1 MYIYV
6 TTRAVARACALLLT
20 SSRRAG
26 PAGLVLSPELILK
39 SVASRSWLQLLA
51 ASRPLLYT
59 ILNYLTTRW
68 INIAGAMAV
77 NPLDLWNHW
86 AIQILVLLSLAL
98 QVVLL
103 LLAGIRRG
111 EASLVLKL
119 LLWLA
124 YLLAD
129 STAIYTIG
137 HLSLSAT
144 ADRHQLVAFWAP
156 FLLLH
161 LGGPDNITAY
171 SLQDNELWLRH
182 LQTLTVQVLG
192 TAYVLYKHIA
202 GNGSLVVLA
211 SILMF
216 AVGVVKYGER
226 TWALRRGNTDSI
238 RGSLKNQ
245 SMGRGYNHF
254 HPQDRGLD
262 REEFQLRRAHTS
274 FHICKRAIVDSS
286 VDIDSDDHDTSEKLV
301 GKRAKC
307 MWLLMEMEL
316 SLMYDILYTKAAV
329 IHTWYGYCIRLFS
342 PLAVAASLLLFYFS
356 SKDGHSTVDV
366 VVTYV
371 LLVGALLL
379 ETTSLLNAL
388 GSTWTFAYLCA
399 TRCCW
404 LRHTLLCSGRWD
416 RLRRALVSLRLL
428 IRTTTGRSSRRSA
441 RRWSGTMGQY
451 NMLHF
456 CSLCDK
462 PGGPLLGRLA
472 KMLGFK
478 ELWDKKHYSG
488 KTQISK
494 RIKDEVNKYIDQ
506 LPDGESNKLG
516 VLRNKWSQIALK
528 DYKEADYLSGL
539 SGDEFQEGI
548 IVWHIATDIFLA
560 RSGAKNEPE
569 AVEAVRAMS
578 NYMMFLLVERPY
590 MLPGLSQYKLYQK
603 TCEWLVKIRTTPHPR
618 KGLSTMLKDL
628 FRLRN
633 GPNSDSRLM
642 LQRQPEFVIGIFH
655 KYGPLGSESPRRD
668 TPRLSYATSIAE
680 TLLKMEP
687 HISSLQRLL
696 EVWADFLVY
705 AANRCS
711 REYHA
716 KQLSDGGELTTVL
729 WLMMEHLHQAS
740 LYAPGRSHPAASRPS
755 PSSW

>member
-1 MYIYV
+1 
-6 TTRAVARACALLLT
+6 
-20 SSRRAG
+20 
-26 PAGLVLSPELILK
+26 
-39 SVASRSWLQLLA
+39 
-51 ASRPLLYT
+51 
-59 ILNYLTTRW
+59 
-68 INIAGAMAV
+68 MAV

-86 AIQILVLLSLAL
+86 ATQILVLLSLAL

-111 EASLVLKL
+111 EASTVPKL

-124 YLLAD
+124 YQLAD

-137 HLSLSAT
+137 HLSISAT

-182 LQTLTVQVLG
+182 LLTLVVQVLG

-226 TWALRRGNTDSI
+226 TWALRRGNMDSI

-262 REEFQLRRAHTS
+262 REESQLRRAHTL

-286 VDIDSDDHDTSEKLV
+286 VNIDSDGHDTSEKL
-301 GKRAKC
+301 GRPRARY

-316 SLMYDILYTKAAV
+316 SLMYTKAAV
-329 IHTWYGYCIRLFS
+329 NHTWFGYCIRLFS
-342 PLAVAASLLLFYFS
+342 PLAVVASLLLFYFRR
-356 SKDGHSTVDV
+356 KDGHSIVDV
-366 VVTYV
+366 LVTYV

-388 GSTWTFAYLCA
+388 GSTWTFAFLYATSWDSLRYTFLCN
-399 TRCCW
+399 
-404 LRHTLLCSGRWD
+404 GRWD

-428 IRTTTGRSSRRSA
+428 IRTTTGRSSRSV

-456 CSLCDK
+456 CSLC
-462 PGGPLLGRLA
+462 
-472 KMLGFK
+472 
-478 ELWDKKHYSG
+478 
-488 KTQISK
+488 
-494 RIKDEVNKYIDQ
+494 
-506 LPDGESNKLG
+506 
-516 VLRNKWSQIALK
+516 VLRKKWSQDAL
-528 DYKEADYLSGL
+528 ELQEGL
-539 SGDEFQEGI
+539 DHQDGFEGISYQDVSQLIGIEFQEGI
-548 IVWHIATDIFLA
+548 IIWHIATEIFLA
-560 RSGAKNEPE
+560 CSAVKNEME
-569 AVEAVRAMS
+569 EVKAVRAMS

-590 MLPGLSQYKLYQK
+590 MLPGLPQNRLYQQ
-603 TCEWLVKIRTTPHPR
+603 TCKNLVEIRDQAELPTPHPR
-618 KGLSTMLKDL
+618 WGLFTMLKDL
-628 FRLRN
+628 FRLRD

-642 LQRQPEFVIGIFH
+642 LVQEFAIILRKKDPPFSFGA
-655 KYGPLGSESPRRD
+655 
-668 TPRLSYATSIAE
+668 PRLSYATSIAKKLLNRDKSRSLQL
-680 TLLKMEP
+680 LLK
-687 HISSLQRLL
+687 
-696 EVWADFLVY
+696 VWTDILVY

-711 REYHA
+711 RDSHA
-716 KQLSDGGELTTVL
+716 KKLNDGGELITVL
-729 WLMMEHLHQAS
+729 WLMIEHLHQVS
-740 LYAPGRSHPAASRPS
+740 LDAQGS
-755 PSSW
+755 

>member
-1 MYIYV
+1 
-6 TTRAVARACALLLT
+6 
-20 SSRRAG
+20 
-26 PAGLVLSPELILK
+26 
-39 SVASRSWLQLLA
+39 
-51 ASRPLLYT
+51 
-59 ILNYLTTRW
+59 
-68 INIAGAMAV
+68 MAV

-86 AIQILVLLSLAL
+86 ATQILVLLSLAL

-111 EASLVLKL
+111 EASTVPKL

-124 YLLAD
+124 YQLAD

-137 HLSLSAT
+137 HLSISAT

-182 LQTLTVQVLG
+182 LLTLIVQVLG

-226 TWALRRGNTDSI
+226 TWALRRGNMDSI
-238 RGSLKNQ
+238 RGSLKKQ
-245 SMGRGYNHF
+245 PPAKHTHF
-254 HPQDRGLD
+254 HPQDQGLD
-262 REEFQLRRAHTS
+262 REEFQLRRAHTL

-286 VDIDSDDHDTSEKLV
+286 VNIDSDGHDTSEKL
-301 GKRAKC
+301 GRPRARY

-329 IHTWYGYCIRLFS
+329 IHTWFGYCIRLFS
-342 PLAVAASLLLFYFS
+342 PLAVVASLLLFYFRR
-356 SKDGHSTVDV
+356 KDGHSIVDV
-366 VVTYV
+366 LVTYV

-388 GSTWTFAYLCA
+388 ASTWTFAFLYA
-399 TRCCW
+399 TSWDW
-404 LRHTLLCSGRWD
+404 LRYTFLCNGRWD

-478 ELWDKKHYSG
+478 ELWDRKHYSG

-494 RIKDEVNKYIDQ
+494 GIKKEVNKYIDR
-506 LPDGESNKLG
+506 LHKLGVRRLNALG
-516 VLRNKWSQIALK
+516 VLRKTWSQDAFELQ
-528 DYKEADYLSGL
+528 EGL
-539 SGDEFQEGI
+539 DHQDGFEGISYQDVSQFIGIEFQEGI
-548 IVWHIATDIFLA
+548 IIWHIATEIFLA
-560 RSGAKNEPE
+560 CSAVKNEME
-569 AVEAVRAMS
+569 EVKAVRAMS

-590 MLPGLSQYKLYQK
+590 MLPGLPQNRLYQQ
-603 TCEWLVKIRTTPHPR
+603 TCKNLVEIRDQAELPTPHPR
-618 KGLSTMLKDL
+618 WGLFTMLKDL
-628 FRLRN
+628 FRLRD
-633 GPNSDSRLM
+633 GPNSDSRLI
-642 LQRQPEFVIGIFH
+642 LVQKFARILREKDPSFSFEA
-655 KYGPLGSESPRRD
+655 
-668 TPRLSYATSIAE
+668 PRLYYATSIAKKLLNRD
-680 TLLKMEP
+680 TSRSLQLLLK
-687 HISSLQRLL
+687 
-696 EVWADFLVY
+696 VWTDILVY

-711 REYHA
+711 RDSHA
-716 KQLSDGGELTTVL
+716 KKLNDGGELITVL
-729 WLMMEHLHQAS
+729 WLMIEHLHQVS
-740 LYAPGRSHPAASRPS
+740 LDAQGS
-755 PSSW
+755 

>member
-226 TWALRRGNTDSI
+226 TWALRRGNMDSI
-238 RGSLKNQ
+238 RGSLKKQ
-245 SMGRGYNHF
+245 PPAKHTHF
-254 HPQDRGLD
+254 HPQDQGLGK
-262 REEFQLRRAHTS
+262 EEFQLRRAHTS

-286 VDIDSDDHDTSEKLV
+286 VDTSEKL
-301 GKRAKC
+301 GRKRSSH

-404 LRHTLLCSGRWD
+404 LRQTLLCNGRWD
-416 RLRRALVSLRLL
+416 RLRRARVSLSLL
-428 IRTTTGRSSRRSA
+428 VRKTTRRSSRSA

-456 CSLCDK
+456 CRHCDK

-478 ELWDKKHYSG
+478 EWWDRKHYSG

-494 RIKDEVNKYIDQ
+494 RIKDEVNEYIDRLHSPQ
-506 LPDGESNKLG
+506 DEKSNKEEVNKVG
-516 VLRNKWSQIALK
+516 VIRKKWTERPLRR
-528 DYKEADYLSGL
+528 YKEVGYLINL

-560 RSGAKNEPE
+560 CSAVKNELE
-569 AVEAVRAMS
+569 AVKAVRAMS

-603 TCEWLVKIRTTPHPR
+603 TCEKLVEAERGTPHPR
-618 KGLSTMLKDL
+618 KGLFTMLKDL

-642 LQRQPEFVIGIFH
+642 LQGQQKFAIIVFDKHPPCTSS
-655 KYGPLGSESPRRD
+655 KAL
-668 TPRLSYATSIAE
+668 RLSHATSIAE
-680 TLLKMEP
+680 TLHDMETSRSLK
-687 HISSLQRLL
+687 LLL

-729 WLMMEHLHQAS
+729 WLMIEHLHQAS
-740 LYAPGRSHPAASRPS
+740 PYSR
-755 PSSW
+755 

>member
-1 MYIYV
+1 
-6 TTRAVARACALLLT
+6 
-20 SSRRAG
+20 
-26 PAGLVLSPELILK
+26 
-39 SVASRSWLQLLA
+39 
-51 ASRPLLYT
+51 
-59 ILNYLTTRW
+59 
-68 INIAGAMAV
+68 MAV

-226 TWALRRGNTDSI
+226 TWALRRGNMDSI
-238 RGSLKNQ
+238 RGSLKKQ
-245 SMGRGYNHF
+245 PPAKHTHF
-254 HPQDRGLD
+254 HPQDQGLGK
-262 REEFQLRRAHTS
+262 EEFQLRRAHTS

-286 VDIDSDDHDTSEKLV
+286 VDTSEKL
-301 GKRAKC
+301 GRKRSSH

-494 RIKDEVNKYIDQ
+494 RIEDEVNNYIDLLDLHQ
-506 LPDGESNKLG
+506 DKKYNKLG
-516 VLRNKWSQIALK
+516 VYRNRWTEIPLQRYDEEVIRN
-528 DYKEADYLSGL
+528 LSDL

-560 RSGAKNEPE
+560 RSGVKNEPE

-603 TCEWLVKIRTTPHPR
+603 TCEKLVEAERGTPHPR
-618 KGLSTMLKDL
+618 KGLFTMLKDL

-642 LQRQPEFVIGIFH
+642 LQGQQKFANIIFEN
-655 KYGPLGSESPRRD
+655 YGPLSPEALRREAPRLSSPRSPEA
-668 TPRLSYATSIAE
+668 PRLSYATSIAKKLLNRE
-680 TLLKMEP
+680 PQISLLQLLLK
-687 HISSLQRLL
+687 
-696 EVWADFLVY
+696 VWADILVY

-729 WLMMEHLHQAS
+729 WLMMEHLHQVSPYES
-740 LYAPGRSHPAASRPS
+740 LIAHPEPRIRPDES
-755 PSSW
+755 INLK